1 MYFNIDNTFSHA
13 KMKDLDTFLA
23 LLLFIVLIVVAIA
36 ICILLGKVIEYF
48 LSKQDSQNYVI
59 NNNVT
64 PI

>member
-1 MYFNIDNTFSHA
+1 
-13 KMKDLDTFLA
+13 MKDLYTFLA